1 VFINGT
7 RIDAP
12 AGAPLSAVLAD
23 HAPDALAVLLDPAG
37 GVTDARGLPV
47 APDAPVH
54 AGAIYRVRA
63 TARRDG
69 AVDA

>member
-1 VFINGT
+1 VFVNGI

-12 AGAPLSAVLAD
+12 AGTPLSAVLAE
-23 HAPDALAVLLDPAG
+23 HDAEMLAMLLDPSG

-47 APDAPVH
+47 EPDAPVH
-54 AGAIYRVRA
+54 AGAIYRIRVS
-63 TARRDG
+63 ARRDG